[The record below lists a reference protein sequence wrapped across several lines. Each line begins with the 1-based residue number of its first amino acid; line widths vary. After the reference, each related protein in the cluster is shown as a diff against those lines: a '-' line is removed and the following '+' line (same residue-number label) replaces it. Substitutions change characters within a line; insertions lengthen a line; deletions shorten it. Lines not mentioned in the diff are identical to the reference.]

1 MTISNDANNDD
12 SSSNATRNAW
22 NNDGSN
28 AAVGTTC
35 SACLLLL
42 RILVLR
48 MTISTDAGNDYNDVG
63 NYADWNDPGNA
74 VSSSNDDGNAFSE
87 P

>member
-28 AAVGTTC
+28 AAAGTTC
-35 SACLLLL
+35 SACLLL
-42 RILVLR
+42 LR